1 MLVIIP
7 TWMVDDEQ
15 VVLGGIGERI
25 RLGICADARL
35 LPDDSSSGLTVGIFE
50 SNASRDRYRVTGWVL
65 EVRDRGSELIVD
77 AGQCRLV
84 VRLGMGSGRLRS
96 GDAVSV
102 EATLGVI
109 AAYEW
114 NDFAIPDVRADW
126 LVRSVQTVGD
136 MYELDVIPAA

>member
-1 MLVIIP
+1 MIP

-15 VVLGGIGERI
+15 VVLGGTGERI

-35 LPDDSSSGLTVGIFE
+35 LPDDSSWGVSVGIFE
-50 SNASRDRYRVTGWVL
+50 SNVSPDRYRVTGRVL

-84 VRLGMGSGRLRS
+84 VRLGIGSGRLRS
-96 GDAVSV
+96 GGVVSV

-114 NDFAIPDVRADW
+114 DDFAIPDVRADW
-126 LVRSVQTVGD
+126 IVRSVQSVGD
-136 MYELDVIPAA
+136 TYELDLSPAA